1 MSRPKARFAL
11 LSVLALLCAGLAVAV
26 SGPSASGQEAAAPA
40 ITVID
45 TSGRVVPTD
54 GWSGHGP
61 TGTETAPEGSTND
74 GVFGQPVGAES
85 VIGPDG
91 RVQVTNTN
99 TAINRRIG
107 QIEFFQS
114 GGTNPG
120 NFICTGWLID
130 DNSILTSGHCVWDP
144 PVSAG
149 GGGGGII
156 ESATWYP
163 ARNGATDPYPG
174 CVVSGIAAPFTQWE
188 TNGQPYWDYGV
199 MNFPNPGA
207 CQSIGAT
214 LGTFGLMAVANTNG
228 LDNAQATVQG
238 YPGDKPPGTE
248 WKMNGRI
255 AKGNKQFLFYPMD
268 TFGGQSGSPIWW
280 NRAGG
285 ACTGP
290 CGYGIHSYGQ
300 GLPGPG
306 QNNNGGPRLTAFRLG
321 QIADWADNN
330 GG

>member
-11 LSVLALLCAGLAVAV
+11 LAALALLCAGLAAGV
-26 SGPSASGQEAAAPA
+26 SGPSASGQEADAPA
-40 ITVID
+40 ITQVD
-45 TSGRVVPTD
+45 TSSSVVPTN

-61 TGTETAPEGSTND
+61 TAAESAPEATTND
-74 GVFGQPVGAES
+74 GVEGLPAGAET

-91 RVQVTNTN
+91 RVKVNNT
-99 TAINRRIG
+99 TSAINRRIG

-114 GGTNPG
+114 GGANPG
-120 NFICTGWLID
+120 NYICTGWLID

-163 ARNGATDPYPG
+163 GRNGATDPFGG
-174 CVVSGIAAPFTQWE
+174 CAVNMIAAPFTQWE

-199 MNFPNPGA
+199 MNFPNPGPCA
-207 CQSIGAT
+207 SIGAT
-214 LGTFGLMAVANTNG
+214 LGTFGLMNVPNVNG
-228 LDNAQATVQG
+228 LNNARATVQG
-238 YPGDKPPGTE
+238 YPGDKPDGTM

-255 AKGNKQFLFYPMD
+255 KKANKQFIFYPMD

-280 NRAGG
+280 NRTGG
-285 ACTGP
+285 SCTGP
-290 CGYGIHSYGQ
+290 CGYGIHSYGT
-300 GLPGPG
+300 GFPGPG
-306 QNNNGGPRLTAFRLG
+306 QTNNAGPRFTPFRLG
-321 QIADWADNN
+321 QIADWIADN